1 MAITGLNRPVTYYN
15 PSTLLNAPASSALT
29 LQIADSRET
38 GVQQTTLTSST
49 VLILEWC
56 CDAAA
61 LALTPPT
68 LEGTKTVDGY
78 LNTFTYFNYEGKI
91 GLPLV
96 FTPNCTGFLSHS
108 IPVLTIPATKNTGPG
123 NIFVAEVID
132 PSGI

>member
-1 MAITGLNRPVTYYN
+1 MLAITGLNRPVTYYSL
-15 PSTLLNAPASSALT
+15 STVLNAPASSALT

-68 LEGTKTVDGY
+68 LEGTTIVDGI
-78 LNTFTYFNYEGKI
+78 NRFTYYNYEGNI
-91 GLPLV
+91 GLPLN
-96 FTPNCTGFLSHS
+96 FTPNCTGFVSHS
-108 IPVLTIPATKNTGPG
+108 IPVLTIPATKNTGG
-123 NIFVAEVID
+123 TVFVSEVVD